1 MSNDDLP
8 LLLPCSDATAEAL
21 GLTRA
26 ALYRLA
32 HIDGL
37 AVKLGGWRYI
47 KRDALLA
54 YLGLIDHKREA

>member
-1 MSNDDLP
+1 MTNDDLP
-8 LLLPCSDATAEAL
+8 LLLPCSDATAETL

-37 AVKLGGWRYI
+37 AVQLGGRRYL

-54 YLGLIDHKREA
+54 YLGLIDHTKEA